1 MSICDSRT
9 LCVRLGVS
17 HSRTERNRSTMTITP
32 GYTVDEIR
40 DFVYQYE
47 KIPHGHKTLWLLEQ
61 EFSRHQFRKW
71 RLATFNGDL
80 DRGLIPRSKVGKVP
94 YNPRQLMQSAIED
107 NQAKRIAE
115 LEARNAQLEAA
126 NEALG
131 KAIGLLHDRN
141 AQEPESTPTR
151 TVDDS

>member
-1 MSICDSRT
+1 MA
-9 LCVRLGVS
+9 
-17 HSRTERNRSTMTITP
+17 ITP
-32 GYTVDEIR
+32 GYTVEEIR
-40 DFVYQYE
+40 NFVYQHG
-47 KIPHGHKTLWLLEQ
+47 KIPHGYKSLWLAEQ

-80 DRGLIPRSKVGKVP
+80 DRGLIPRSRAGKVP
-94 YNPRQLMQSAIED
+94 YNPRQLLQSSIEE

-115 LEARNAQLEAA
+115 LEERNAQLEAA

-141 AQEPESTPTR
+141 AQEPDVTPT
-151 TVDDS
+151 TPKPSIS